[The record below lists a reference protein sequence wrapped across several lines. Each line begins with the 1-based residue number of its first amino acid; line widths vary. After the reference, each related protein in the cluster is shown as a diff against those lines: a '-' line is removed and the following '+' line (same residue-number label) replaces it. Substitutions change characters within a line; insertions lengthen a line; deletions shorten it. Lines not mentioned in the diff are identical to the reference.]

1 MSETNCQK
9 IKLLVLYEMLRQ
21 ETDEDH
27 PMSTNEIL
35 SRLREKNI
43 TCDRRT
49 LTKDMRTLNE
59 YGYEIMNRFSGHEK
73 AYYIEDRS
81 FDEPEIRI
89 LADAVRAASFITES
103 KTEELTDKIAAL
115 GGSHRKELLESSRTI
130 FNTRKHS
137 NEEVYYTVDRLEEA
151 ISKGKQVGFRY
162 FYLDENAKRVYRS
175 RSGGESVY
183 VMEPLELVY
192 SEDNYYLICYNAKH
206 ESTTNFRID
215 RMSHVEILDECI
227 SEKAVETLEG
237 LSEHTARMFGM
248 YSGEPVNA
256 TIWFLK
262 TCLDQVY
269 DRFGEDLPITVLRA
283 KNGKDVC
290 EINVTIEPS
299 PVFWGWIFQ
308 FAGDMQVMQP
318 ESLRLEYENR
328 ADSIKR
334 KEKVN

>member
-21 ETDEDH
+21 ETDEEH
-27 PMSTNEIL
+27 PMNTNEIL
-35 SRLREKNI
+35 RRLSEKNI

-59 YGYEIMNRFSGHEK
+59 YGFEIMSRFVGHEK

-115 GGSHRKELLESSRTI
+115 GGSHRKELLEKSRTI

-137 NEEVYYTVDRLEEA
+137 NEDVYYTVDRLEEA
-151 ISKGKQVGFRY
+151 ISEG
-162 FYLDENAKRVYRS
+162 KRVSFKYFDLNKNAERIYRTV
-175 RSGGESVY
+175 SGEERTY
-183 VMEPLELVY
+183 IMDPLELVY
-192 SEDNYYLICYNAKH
+192 SEDNYYLICYNAKYD
-206 ESTTNFRID
+206 STTNFRID
-215 RMSHVEILDECI
+215 RMSHVGILEEAI
-227 SEKAVETLEG
+227 SEKAVETAAG

-256 TIWFLK
+256 TIRFLPN
-262 TCLDQVY
+262 CLDQVF
-269 DRFGEDLPITVLRA
+269 DRFGEDLPITMLRT
-283 KNGKDVC
+283 KSGKDIC
-290 EINVTIEPS
+290 QINVDIETS

-318 ESLRLEYENR
+318 EELRRQYEQR

-334 KEKVN
+334 KEKVD